1 MKKNQQFS
9 VKIKINR
16 AMNIARLSQQSLI
29 PDVQKLIRDNDVSV
43 TSLGRNATGIEQRT
57 DQFVL
62 IIRIL
67 FGKTVY
73 RVDVYIFNQY
83 IIYSI
88 T

>member
-9 VKIKINR
+9 VQIKINR
-16 AMNIARLSQQSLI
+16 MMNIARLSQQSLI

-43 TSLGRNATGIEQRT
+43 TSLGRNTIGIEQRT

-67 FGKTVY
+67 LRKTVY
-73 RVDVYIFNQY
+73 TMLMFKFLINK
-83 IIYSI
+83 I
-88 T
+88 